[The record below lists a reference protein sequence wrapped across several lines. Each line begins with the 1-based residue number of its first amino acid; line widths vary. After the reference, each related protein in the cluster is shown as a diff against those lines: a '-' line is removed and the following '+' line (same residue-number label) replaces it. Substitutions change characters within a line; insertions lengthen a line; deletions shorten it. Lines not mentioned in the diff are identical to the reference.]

1 MVAKIVIDKVA
12 ICSSC
17 GAIGVS
23 EDKSCRNCNSVFSDE
38 VDLNEL
44 KRLIE
49 MLGSEELE
57 EEEREGACMLLNGIL
72 TALEI
77 EGDVCSDPTV
87 LMSLLGVFNKV
98 NDFIAKNAKEVA
110 KQIEDK
116 GLSKNLKEIVL
127 QLYIGEKI
135 NTTMSEII
143 DTLGK
148 ISAVQPAVSQPKPA
162 EVQPPEGVS
171 VEEWMK
177 EHEKIQ
183 EDLLKLREDVVKTS
197 AKKKEYEKKIEKL
210 NKVIEDM
217 KKNEEEVKKV
227 LKVLDDLLGKLPK
240 EVIDEF
246 AVSENFALYKK
257 VMVRFGLA

>member
-12 ICSSC
+12 VCSSC
-17 GAIGVS
+17 GAIGIA

-38 VDLNEL
+38 VNLDEIM
-44 KRLIE
+44 RLVN

-72 TALEI
+72 AALEI
-77 EGDVCSDPTV
+77 EGDVCSNPTV
-87 LMSLLGVFNKV
+87 LMNLLEIFNKV

-116 GLSKNLKEIVL
+116 GLSKSLKEIVL

-135 NTTMSEII
+135 NTTMSEILNI
-143 DTLGK
+143 LTK
-148 ISAVQPAVSQPKPA
+148 ISAVQPSIAYPKRE

-171 VEEWMK
+171 LEEWMK
-177 EHEKIQ
+177 EHQKIQ
-183 EDLLKLREDVVKTS
+183 EDLLRLREDVVKTS
-197 AKKKEYEKKIEKL
+197 AKKKEYEKKIEEL

-227 LKVLDDLLGKLPK
+227 LKILDDLLGKLPK

-246 AVSENFALYKK
+246 AVSEHFALYKK